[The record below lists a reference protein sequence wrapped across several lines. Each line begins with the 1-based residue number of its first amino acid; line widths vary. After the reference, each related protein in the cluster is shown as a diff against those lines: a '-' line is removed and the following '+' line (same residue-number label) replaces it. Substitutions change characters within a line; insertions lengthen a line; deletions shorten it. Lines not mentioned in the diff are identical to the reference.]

1 MKKAKTIPYYNPYKN
16 FFQHLKKSSDRRQM
30 PPLKF
35 LWRRTLN
42 YIFQTL
48 AYNCPINSVRIW
60 LQRKRGVHIGKNV
73 MLGMH
78 CILDNAHPEYI
89 YIKDY
94 ADLAWSDSG
103 AVSSECAILGTPCI
117 FQSNKRLS
125 FISDLEN
132 YGLVIRTHNFND
144 SLMLAKNILESN
156 DSKSIWKTKRDIAIK
171 NFTNVTN
178 TLLNLVR
185 GYNTSEENNLL

>member
-48 AYNCPINSVRIW
+48 AYNCPVNSVRIW
-60 LQRKRGVHIGKNV
+60 LHRKRGVHIGNNV

-89 YIKDY
+89 YIEDY
-94 ADLAWSDSG
+94 SALAGNNYVITHSNPYLHFKGRLISYLAPVIIRKG
-103 AVSSECAILGTPCI
+103 AWVGVSS
-117 FQSNKRLS
+117 
-125 FISDLEN
+125 
-132 YGLVIRTHNFND
+132 
-144 SLMLAKNILESN
+144 
-156 DSKSIWKTKRDIAIK
+156 
-171 NFTNVTN
+171 
-178 TLLNLVR
+178 TLLPGTDIGECTVISAGSVVSGPLPP
-185 GYNTSEENNLL
+185 NTIASGNPAQVIKKFPVNEKIFSCYK